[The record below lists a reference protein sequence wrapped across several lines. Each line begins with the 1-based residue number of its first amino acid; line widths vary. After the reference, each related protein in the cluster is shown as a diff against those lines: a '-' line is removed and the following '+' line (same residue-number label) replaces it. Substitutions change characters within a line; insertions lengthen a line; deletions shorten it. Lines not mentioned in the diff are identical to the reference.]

1 MKNTILRLT
10 LISSIMLFFQF
21 LFIPAN
27 AAKPWSVRMAE
38 SEMTRFPKAYM
49 IEKAKAPRWGYCH
62 GLVCTA
68 IEGVW
73 KQTNDVRF
81 YNYIKGYADT
91 LIQSNGK
98 IHTYKEEEYNIDNL
112 NAGKILFSLYKESH
126 AGKYRMAAEI
136 LRDQMRRH
144 PRTSE
149 GGFWHKKKY
158 TNQIWLDGL
167 YMASPFL
174 AQYALTFNEPVLYD
188 DIANQ
193 ILLVK
198 KHHYDPGTGLF
209 FHGWDESRTQKWADP
224 VSGLSPGFWSR
235 SIGWYAM
242 AIVDVLDYLPNDHPK
257 RKEIVAV
264 ADLLAQGI
272 VKYQDKKSGLWYQ
285 VTDQADRKGNYFES
299 SASSMMV
306 YFLYKAARMGYVD
319 DGYAKAAKKG
329 FKGITQKLIRK
340 NNDGTISI
348 INCCAVAGL
357 GGSGD
362 HYRDGSFKY
371 YISEP
376 VVENDPKSTGSFILA
391 ALENE
396 KYGK

>member
-1 MKNTILRLT
+1 MRNTISRFS
-10 LISSIMLFFQF
+10 LICSSILFFQF
-21 LFIPAN
+21 VFNTAY

-68 IEGVW
+68 LEGVW
-73 KQTNDVRF
+73 KESGDNRF

-98 IHTYKEEEYNIDNL
+98 ILTYREEEYNIDNL
-112 NAGKILFSLYKESH
+112 NSGKILFALYNKSNDE
-126 AGKYRMAAEI
+126 KYKIAAET

-174 AQYALTFNEPVLYD
+174 AQYAAEYNEPALFD
-188 DIANQ
+188 DVVNQ

-198 KHHYDPGTGLF
+198 KHHYDPKTGLF
-209 FHGWDESRTQKWADP
+209 FHGWDENRTQKWANP
-224 VSGLSPGFWSR
+224 VTGLSPGFWSR

-242 AIVDVLDYLPNDHPK
+242 SIVDVLDYLPKDHPK
-257 RKEIVAV
+257 RNEIVGI
-264 ADLLAQGI
+264 ADLLAQGL

-285 VTDQADRKGNYFES
+285 VTDQGARKGNYFES
-299 SASSMMV
+299 SGSSMMV
-306 YFLYKAARMGYVD
+306 YFLFKAARMGYINKEYV
-319 DGYAKAAKKG
+319 KAANKG

-340 NNDGTISI
+340 NSNGTITIS
-348 INCCAVAGL
+348 NCCAVAGL
-357 GGSGD
+357 GGNGD
-362 HYRDGSFKY
+362 KYRDGSFSY
-371 YISEP
+371 YIGEP
-376 VVENDPKSTGSFILA
+376 IIDNDPKSTGSFVLA
-391 ALENE
+391 ALEYE
-396 KYGK
+396 KSRK